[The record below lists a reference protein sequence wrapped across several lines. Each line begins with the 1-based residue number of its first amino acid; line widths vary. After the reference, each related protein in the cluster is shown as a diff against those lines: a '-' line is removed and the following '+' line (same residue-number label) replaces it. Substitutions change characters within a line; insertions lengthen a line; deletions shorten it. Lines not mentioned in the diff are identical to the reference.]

1 MSYLKPHKLKP
12 LKQDILV
19 ISSYTLVYLKSKP
32 EKAEK
37 LGYLLDFLKDKL
49 EIPEKKIIYGLNF
62 LYSFKKINYCQQSDT
77 ITML

>member
-1 MSYLKPHKLKP
+1 MNYLKPHKLKP

-19 ISSYTLVYLKSKP
+19 ISSYTLEYLKSK
-32 EKAEK
+32 KDKQDK
-37 LGYLLDFLKDKL
+37 LEYLLDFLKDKL

-62 LYSFKKINYCQQSDT
+62 LYSFEKINYCGQSDT